1 MKSFKNSFE
10 LVTDDPVK
18 IKLLQTKS
26 DLMDEVAGLIE
37 YKINNCSYTQRDI
50 AVMLGVT
57 QPRISRLL
65 SGKFSEFSIDMLTQF
80 KYGLN
85 MDWSK

>member
-1 MKSFKNSFE
+1 MKEIKNTFE

-18 IKLLQTKS
+18 QKMLLAKS
-26 DLMDEVAGLIE
+26 KLMDEVIGLIR
-37 YKINNCSYTQRDI
+37 YKINICDWTQSDV

-65 SGKFSEFSIDMLTQF
+65 GGGFSEFSIDMLTQF
-80 KYGLN
+80 KFGLE
-85 MDWSK
+85 